1 MNFVRKIAENYHIP
15 YYTMSP
21 TYSVCKEHGYLVGEQ
36 FVCPHCGQKTEVYS
50 RITGYYRP
58 VQNWNDGKT
67 EEFQH
72 RKVYEPAKS
81 KLTHKVTDVLGSQ
94 EEEQENVVCNEILLF
109 ATKTCPNCK
118 MAKMLLDKAGIK
130 YNVVDAEENVEQT
143 KAFGVRKA
151 QTLIVPKGDGSNDVF
166 ENASNI
172 KGYIESLN

>member
-1 MNFVRKIAENYHIP
+1 MNLVRKIAENYHIP

-21 TYSVCKEHGYLVGEQ
+21 TYSVCKDHGYVTGEQ
-36 FVCPHCGQKTEVYS
+36 YTCPKCGKRTEVYS

-94 EEEQENVVCNEILLF
+94 DEQEEVACTNEILLF

-118 MAKMLLDKAGIK
+118 MAKMLLDKAGIH
-130 YNVVDAEENVEQT
+130 YTVIDAEDNKQMTMQYKVN
-143 KAFGVRKA
+143 KAP
-151 QTLIVPKGDGSNDVF
+151 TLIVPNDDGYDVF

-172 KGYIESLN
+172 KGYIESIN